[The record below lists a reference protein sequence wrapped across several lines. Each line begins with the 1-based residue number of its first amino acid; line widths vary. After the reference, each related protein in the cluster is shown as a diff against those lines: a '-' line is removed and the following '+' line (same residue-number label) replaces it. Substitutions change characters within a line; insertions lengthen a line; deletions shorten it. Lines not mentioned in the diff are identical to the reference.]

1 MSTICK
7 LDPFVRQRR
16 AARANLLRNP
26 PPVPNG
32 SMAQLAYFSILEFLK
47 RAHRAPFLTGTQKH
61 DIFVNYGRKL
71 AQVQGK

>member
-7 LDPFVRQRR
+7 LDRMVRERR

-26 PPVPNG
+26 PPIPRDTVK
-32 SMAQLAYFSILEFLK
+32 QLAYFTILEFLK
-47 RAHRAPFLTGTQKH
+47 RVHRASFLDGIQKH

-71 AQVQGK
+71 AQVQG